1 MAQSRA
7 IAMLPIR
14 RRHSHVLYGVI
25 QSGMTSGVASLI
37 ASLAFAGEAGFLVNW
52 LRAWAIAFGLML
64 PVVLFAAPFIQK
76 AVMRLT
82 RE

>member
-1 MAQSRA
+1 MS
-7 IAMLPIR
+7 PIR
-14 RRHSHVLYGVI
+14 RRHAHILYGVI

-37 ASLAFAGEAGFLVNW
+37 ASLALIDEAGFLGNW
-52 LRAWAIAFGLML
+52 LKSWAIAFALML
-64 PVVLFAAPFIQK
+64 PVVLFAAPFIQR

>member
-1 MAQSRA
+1 
-7 IAMLPIR
+7 
-14 RRHSHVLYGVI
+14 
-25 QSGMTSGVASLI
+25 MTSGVASFI
-37 ASLAFAGEAGFLVNW
+37 ASLALAGEAGFLANW
-52 LRAWAIAFGLML
+52 LRSWAIAFGLML